1 MSYTKEHELQVLVEI
16 LEIAK
21 LDLHRLLIA
30 DHVPFDISDKIAK
43 ERKTIADIEFLIH
56 DIHVELAL
64 KDLKREYMQIYSL
77 ANNMNMLAI

>member
-1 MSYTKEHELQVLVEI
+1 MSYTKAHELQALIET

-21 LDLHRLLIA
+21 MDLHMLLNA

-56 DIHVELAL
+56 DIQVEIAFN
-64 KDLKREYMQIYSL
+64 DLKREYMKEYTLVNSIDAL
-77 ANNMNMLAI
+77 TI